1 MSRRFFVFDAR
12 HHPNRCGA
20 ANKALWLML
29 LVFYLC
35 APSQIPGD
43 DSYARTISGVQP
55 KMVKIY
61 GAGGI
66 RGLEAYQSGLMISRS
81 GHVLTV
87 WSYVLDTE
95 DVVVVLNDGR
105 KFQSQL
111 IGADPRLG
119 IAILKIESTE
129 TPYFIRQTSK
139 EPEAGDRI
147 LAFSNLYG
155 VATGNEPASVLHGTI
170 SARTQLAARR
180 GAFNTTYKGPV
191 FILDAMTNNP
201 GAAGGALTDRQGN
214 LVGLL
219 GKELRNSENEIWL
232 NYAIPMSVLVDS
244 IDDLIAGRTPSQA
257 ANTDR
262 KKPGQALSPTLLGF
276 VLIPDVLDK
285 TPAFVDS
292 VRNGSVAARMKLQ
305 PDDLILFANDRIA
318 STCKQL
324 VEELS
329 FIDRIDPVTLTIQR
343 GQDLVD
349 ITLQL
354 P

>member
-1 MSRRFFVFDAR
+1 MSRRF
-12 HHPNRCGA
+12 
-20 ANKALWLML
+20 ALFNSRYDTDRYRATRNALSAML
-29 LVFYLC
+29 LFSCLC
-35 APSQIPGD
+35 ATSELPGD
-43 DSYARTISGVQP
+43 DSYAQTISTVQP

-66 RGLEAYQSGLMISRS
+66 RGLEAYQSGLIISDK

-95 DVVVVLNDGR
+95 DVAVVLNDGR
-105 KFQSQL
+105 RFQSQL

-119 IAILKIESTE
+119 IAILRIELTE
-129 TPYFIRQTSK
+129 TPHFARQIST
-139 EPEAGDRI
+139 EPEPGDRI

-214 LVGLL
+214 LIGLL
-219 GKELRNSENEIWL
+219 GKELRNAENEIWL
-232 NYAIPMSVLVDS
+232 NYAIPIAVLANS

-257 ANTDR
+257 SNADR
-262 KKPGQALSPTLLGF
+262 KKPVQALNPTLLGF

-285 TPAFVDS
+285 TPAFVDN
-292 VRNGSVAARMKLQ
+292 VRQGSVAEKMQLQ
-305 PDDLILFANDRIA
+305 PDDLILFANERIA

-343 GQDLVD
+343 GQNLID
-349 ITLQL
+349 ITLQV

>member
-1 MSRRFFVFDAR
+1 MSRRFALALSGHHAR
-12 HHPNRCGA
+12 SSQPTA
-20 ANKALWLML
+20 VALPAML
-29 LVFYLC
+29 LLSCLWV
-35 APSQIPGD
+35 PSDLPAD
-43 DSYARTISGVQP
+43 DSYAQTIAAVQP

-66 RGLEAYQSGLMISRS
+66 RGLEAYQSGLIISDQ

-105 KFQSQL
+105 RFQSQL

-119 IAILKIESTE
+119 IAILRIELTE
-129 TPYFIRQTSK
+129 TPYFTRQASA
-139 EPEAGDRI
+139 EPEPGDRI

-170 SARTQLAARR
+170 AARTQLAARR
-180 GAFNTTYKGPV
+180 GAFKTTYKGPV

-214 LVGLL
+214 LIGLL
-219 GKELRNSENEIWL
+219 GKELRNAENEIWL
-232 NYAIPMSVLVDS
+232 NYAIPIAVLANS

-257 ANTDR
+257 SNADR
-262 KKPGQALSPTLLGF
+262 KKPVQALNPTLLGF

-285 TPAFVDS
+285 TPAFVDN
-292 VRNGSVAARMKLQ
+292 VRKGSVAEKMQLQ
-305 PDDLILFANDRIA
+305 PDDLILFANERIA

-343 GQDLVD
+343 GQNLID
-349 ITLQL
+349 ITLQV

>member
-1 MSRRFFVFDAR
+1 MSRRF
-12 HHPNRCGA
+12 
-20 ANKALWLML
+20 ALVNSRYDTRICRPIRNALPAML
-29 LVFYLC
+29 LFSCLC
-35 APSQIPGD
+35 APSDLLAD
-43 DSYARTISGVQP
+43 DSYAQTIAAVQP

-66 RGLEAYQSGLMISRS
+66 RGLEAYQSGLLISEK

-95 DVVVVLNDGR
+95 DVAVVLNDGR
-105 KFQSQL
+105 KFQAQL
-111 IGADPRLG
+111 TGADPRLG
-119 IAILKIESTE
+119 IAILKIDLTE
-129 TPYFIRQTSK
+129 TPHFARRASA
-139 EPEAGDRI
+139 EPEPGDRI

-170 SARTQLAARR
+170 AARTQLAARR

-214 LVGLL
+214 LIGLL
-219 GKELRNSENEIWL
+219 GKELRNAENEIWL
-232 NYAIPMSVLVDS
+232 NYAIPVAVLANS
-244 IDDLIAGRTPSQA
+244 IDDLIAGRTPSQSSNA
-257 ANTDR
+257 DR
-262 KKPGQALSPTLLGF
+262 KKPAQALNPTLLGF

-285 TPAFVDS
+285 TPAFVDN
-292 VRNGSVAARMKLQ
+292 VRKGSVAEKMQLQ
-305 PDDLILFANDRIA
+305 PDDLILFANERIA

-324 VEELS
+324 IEELS

-343 GQDLVD
+343 GQNLIDV
-349 ITLQL
+349 TLQI